1 MKIKYAE
8 SANNAVFTVD
18 GGRPASETQV
28 ETVKRESSESA
39 AADSPERNSSRAP
52 ECDPVLSAAATAP
65 DRTEEFLKSAAL
77 ARCEACGEYLV
88 AGSKRCDHCGRRR
101 RISAEERMRAP
112 RKEVGPVLLD
122 NFLYRWARR
131 KAFELDDRW
140 FNPNGSG
147 DPRYQ
152 PATNLLFAPNLA
164 LWLFLAAIVVGFFQS
179 DPDARATT
187 QAIAISIFFGGCAAG
202 VVCAIP
208 HAAVFPSWQKR
219 TAYCAFAALAAFL
232 FMLSSVWAFTIIF
245 AFRFAKFMLKLL
257 LENAADAKVQGPS
270 EEEKL
275 CEAMARFGGTRHV
288 EARDASGNSV
298 TLTKEWNSD
307 VWRDSCGNAYKE
319 TDGVFQKK

>member
-1 MKIKYAE
+1 MKIEYAG
-8 SANNAVFTVD
+8 SANDAVFTVD
-18 GGRPASETQV
+18 GGRPASETQIG
-28 ETVKRESSESA
+28 TVKRESSESE
-39 AADSPERNSSRAP
+39 AADSPERNPSRAP
-52 ECDPVLSAAATAP
+52 ECAPVLSAAATTSGK
-65 DRTEEFLKSAAL
+65 TEEFLKNAAI
-77 ARCEACGEYLV
+77 ARCEACGEPLA
-88 AGSKRCDHCGRRR
+88 AGSKECDRCGGRR
-101 RISAEERMRAP
+101 RISAEERMRTP
-112 RKEVGPVLLD
+112 RKEVGPVRMD

-131 KAFELDDRW
+131 KTFELDDRW

-164 LWLFLAAIVVGFFQS
+164 LWLFLAAVVVGFFQS
-179 DPDARATT
+179 DPDARAAT

-202 VVCAIP
+202 VVCALP
-208 HAAVFPSWQKR
+208 HVGVFPSWQKK

-232 FMLSSVWAFTIIF
+232 FMLASVWAFAIIF

-275 CEAMARFGGTRHV
+275 CEAMARFGGTRHA

-298 TLTKEWNSD
+298 SLTKKWNSD

-319 TDGVFQKK
+319 TDDGFRKE